1 MYRKKIVLVISL
13 LGVFIGSY
21 FVFNFYQIFFWS
33 NTRFNNEASYV
44 FIDNDDT
51 IDSVAVQLEPILK
64 SVDWFRIAAQ
74 KKGYSDRVKPGKFK
88 LTSGLGNNEIINI
101 LRSQRLT
108 VKVVFNNQERL
119 EDLAERI
126 ATQIEPSKE
135 ELLDS
140 FYDEAFLKENGF
152 NQENALSMY
161 LPNSYETYW
170 EANPDTFRHLMLK
183 NYELF
188 WNTKR
193 SDQAAALGLTPQ
205 QVYILASI
213 VHKESVKVDEQA
225 RIAGLYLNRL
235 QRGMKLQ
242 ADPTVIYAI
251 KKASSN
257 FDQQIKRVLYKDL
270 RLDSPYNT
278 YKIKGLPPGPIAMP
292 DLSAIEA
299 VLNPEKHAYLYFVA
313 SPDNPG
319 YHLFAKNLV
328 QHNINKKAYVRW
340 INQQKIYR

>member
-51 IDSVAVQLEPILK
+51 IDYVAVQLEPILK

-88 LTSGLGNNEIINI
+88 LTPGLGNNEIINI

-152 NQENALSMY
+152 K
-161 LPNSYETYW
+161 
-170 EANPDTFRHLMLK
+170 FVIIK
-183 NYELF
+183 LF
-188 WNTKR
+188 
-193 SDQAAALGLTPQ
+193 
-205 QVYILASI
+205 
-213 VHKESVKVDEQA
+213 
-225 RIAGLYLNRL
+225 
-235 QRGMKLQ
+235 
-242 ADPTVIYAI
+242 
-251 KKASSN
+251 
-257 FDQQIKRVLYKDL
+257 
-270 RLDSPYNT
+270 
-278 YKIKGLPPGPIAMP
+278 
-292 DLSAIEA
+292 
-299 VLNPEKHAYLYFVA
+299 
-313 SPDNPG
+313 
-319 YHLFAKNLV
+319 
-328 QHNINKKAYVRW
+328 
-340 INQQKIYR
+340 